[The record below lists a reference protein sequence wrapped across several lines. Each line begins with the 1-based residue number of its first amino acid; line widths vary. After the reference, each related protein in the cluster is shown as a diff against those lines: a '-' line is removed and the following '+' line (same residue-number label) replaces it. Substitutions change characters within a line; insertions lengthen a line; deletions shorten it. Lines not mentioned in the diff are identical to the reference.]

1 MYVEGRELA
10 IKDIIG
16 NLYRR
21 GGMMKDRLKTYKE
34 FCKEQKEITRR
45 FVEDEYQKNGVSELC
60 LHYMKEL
67 DSWKDTLFN
76 IRVFEDN
83 EVVE

>member
-1 MYVEGRELA
+1 
-10 IKDIIG
+10 
-16 NLYRR
+16 
-21 GGMMKDRLKTYKE
+21 MKDRLEIYKE
-34 FCKEQKEITRR
+34 FCEEQREITRR
-45 FVEDEYQKNGVSELC
+45 LVEDEYQKNGVSELC

-67 DSWKDTLFN
+67 DSWKDTLVN